1 MEIDKF
7 IIGLLVF
14 TAIVVGGALMIGDF
28 NTNYAFAGTNISTSD
43 FGEVYDTTDEVYN
56 LSNDM
61 KESVL
66 GGDVTEGT
74 TEDSMFKGVYKALR
88 FIPTSFQLVGDI
100 INATATKIGIPPF
113 FVVLALA
120 ALAISIIFSIIYI
133 LFRIAKG

>member
-7 IIGLLVF
+7 IIGILVF
-14 TAIVVGGALMIGDF
+14 TAIIIGGSLIIGNLND
-28 NTNYAFAGTNISTSD
+28 NYAFAGTNISTSD
-43 FGEVYDTTDEVYN
+43 FGGVYDTTEEVYN
-56 LSNDM
+56 MSTEM
-61 KESVL
+61 KTAVL
-66 GGDVTEGT
+66 GGEVTEGT

-88 FIPTSFQLVGDI
+88 FIPKSFQLVGDI
-100 INATATKIGIPPF
+100 INATATKIGIPQF